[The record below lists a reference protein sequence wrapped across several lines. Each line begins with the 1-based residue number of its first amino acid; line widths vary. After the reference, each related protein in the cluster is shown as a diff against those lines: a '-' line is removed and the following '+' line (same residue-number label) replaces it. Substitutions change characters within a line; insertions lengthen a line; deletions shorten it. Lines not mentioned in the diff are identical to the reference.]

1 MASFCY
7 VFFSEPN
14 LSYDYSLSYLYLTF
28 ISSLLMSFIITIS
41 TNLSLIERG
50 YQSMEK
56 KKLYFLL
63 LLIVLIFLAL
73 SFIKV
78 NDIKF
83 LETVDKIAF
92 AAQINKKEQ
101 GLIESNFI
109 EEKNLKGKTI
119 VIDPGHGGKDVG
131 AIGQSGT
138 FEKDV
143 TLTLAKNLQRGL
155 EKKTGATVILT
166 RDKDVTM
173 SLKDRVDLAKTM
185 NANLFISI
193 HFDAFTSNEV
203 NGITTYYNKEADR
216 SLAALIHRHLFKQ
229 DMGTR
234 DRGVGFGDY
243 FVLRENTKPSILLE
257 LGYISNAEVEKRI
270 NSQTYQTQASTAIVE
285 GVIEYLSN

>member
-1 MASFCY
+1 M
-7 VFFSEPN
+7 
-14 LSYDYSLSYLYLTF
+14 
-28 ISSLLMSFIITIS
+28 
-41 TNLSLIERG
+41 
-50 YQSMEK
+50 
-56 KKLYFLL
+56 
-63 LLIVLIFLAL
+63 
-73 SFIKV
+73 
-78 NDIKF
+78 
-83 LETVDKIAF
+83 
-92 AAQINKKEQ
+92 
-101 GLIESNFI
+101 

>member
-1 MASFCY
+1 
-7 VFFSEPN
+7 
-14 LSYDYSLSYLYLTF
+14 
-28 ISSLLMSFIITIS
+28 
-41 TNLSLIERG
+41 
-50 YQSMEK
+50 MEQ
-56 KKLYFLL
+56 KKLYCLL

-78 NDIKF
+78 NDINILK
-83 LETVDKIAF
+83 TVDKIAF

-101 GLIESNFI
+101 GLIKENNFI
-109 EEKNLKGKTI
+109 EEKILRGKTI

-143 TLTLAKNLQRGL
+143 TLTLAKNLQCEL

-166 RDKDVTM
+166 RDRDVTL
-173 SLKDRVDLAKTM
+173 SLKDRVDLAKNM

-203 NGITTYYNKEADR
+203 NGITTFYNNEADR

-229 DMGTR
+229 DLGTR
-234 DRGVGFGDY
+234 DRGVSFGDF
-243 FVLRENTKPSILLE
+243 FVIRENTKPSILLE
-257 LGYISNAEVEKRI
+257 LGYISNTEEEKRI
-270 NSQTYQTQASTAIVE
+270 NSQTYQKQASTAIVE

>member
-1 MASFCY
+1 M
-7 VFFSEPN
+7 
-14 LSYDYSLSYLYLTF
+14 
-28 ISSLLMSFIITIS
+28 ITIS
-41 TNLSLIERG
+41 ANLSLIEREFQ
-50 YQSMEK
+50 YMKK

-73 SFIKV
+73 SLIKV
-78 NDIKF
+78 NDIKI
-83 LETVDKIAF
+83 LKTVDKIAF

-101 GLIESNFI
+101 GLIKENNLI
-109 EEKNLKGKTI
+109 EEKILKGKRI

-138 FEKDV
+138 LEKDV
-143 TLTLAKNLQRGL
+143 TLTLATNLQREL
-155 EKKTGATVILT
+155 ENKTGATVILT
-166 RDKDVTM
+166 RDKDVTL
-173 SLKDRVDLAKTM
+173 SLKDRLELAKSK
-185 NANLFISI
+185 NADLFISI

-203 NGITTYYNKEADR
+203 NGITTYYNNEADR

-234 DRGVGFGDY
+234 DRGVSFGDF

-257 LGYISNAEVEKRI
+257 LGYISNAEDEQRI
-270 NSQTYQTQASTAIVE
+270 KSQTYQTQASTAIVE